1 MFDFTGLIK
10 AILRKKSSDPM
21 SDLKSATIWVEEL
34 PQRDVHRAQ
43 TEIIGALMTINEKK
57 TTSLRERIRVL
68 IYLDEKAASLQETL
82 CREYIAHCDDADAE
96 GARYLPTILS
106 FWNEMAA
113 GYQLCI
119 RNFAGNPDSN
129 KIRLQLP
136 LLTARA
142 IYHFAMQAK
151 WARLRYCVPD
161 PAVWRSLHRLYL
173 FAEREAFQLLPVKL
187 FPRDKVETTSAAE
200 YMQAL
205 MLHLSNPE
213 SLLPQQLD
221 MIDRW
226 LDHWAKSISLEQEFR
241 PHRQIYAV
249 NLADMK
255 PPRKLRRNMI
265 GEKYRY
271 WGVGL
276 LLVNVNKAIEQLKQG
291 ELPVRL
297 KLGEDCRLPACLELL
312 ELMSKRWS
320 GAGNA
325 RQHDRQPNVRHVEVA
340 RGLDQVIAQM
350 RSKRSTLPSAT
361 GGQPDIEIATVS
373 ADSPDQIGKPTPEL
387 FEARN
392 EEWIMENESAS
403 GIGATLSN
411 PLQGTLKIGMLLGL
425 KPEGGAR
432 FSIGI
437 IRRLCSTAPNKVFV
451 GIQNLSQTP
460 ILVELRSTENG
471 MSPSTRAVY
480 LPEQR
485 DAAVARSLLIDLASY
500 RRGSIVELKAQGK
513 SYAVKLQ
520 NTLDQSS
527 DYCRASFEVVAR
539 N

>member
-1 MFDFTGLIK
+1 MT
-10 AILRKKSSDPM
+10 
-21 SDLKSATIWVEEL
+21 DLKSATIWVQEL

-43 TEIIGALMTINEKK
+43 IEIIGALISINEKK

-68 IYLDEKAASLQETL
+68 IYLDEKAASLQRTL
-82 CREYIAHCDDADAE
+82 CREYIEHSDAADSEAA
-96 GARYLPTILS
+96 GYLPTILS

-113 GYQLCI
+113 GYQQCI
-119 RNFAGNPDSN
+119 RNFAANPSSN

-136 LLTARA
+136 LLTGRA

-151 WARLRYCVPD
+151 WARLRYSAPD
-161 PAVWRSLHRLYL
+161 PAVWRNLHRLYL
-173 FAEREAFQLLPVKL
+173 FAEREVFQLMPLKL
-187 FPRDKVETTSAAE
+187 YPDDKVETTCAAE

-213 SLLPQQLD
+213 SLLPQQIDL
-221 MIDRW
+221 IDRW
-226 LDHWAKSISLEQEFR
+226 LDNWAKSITLEHEFR

-249 NLADMK
+249 NLSDMK

-291 ELPVRL
+291 ELPARL
-297 KLGEDCRLPACLELL
+297 KLGEDCRLPACLNLI

-325 RQHDRQPNVRHVEVA
+325 RQHDRQPNVKRVEVA
-340 RGLDQVIAQM
+340 RGLEEIILQM
-350 RSKRSTLPSAT
+350 RRKRGARTDTPSAPVAVQIE
-361 GGQPDIEIATVS
+361 GVAGDNPDR
-373 ADSPDQIGKPTPEL
+373 IGAPTPEL
-387 FEARN
+387 FETRG
-392 EEWIMENESAS
+392 EEWIMENESVS
-403 GIGATLSN
+403 GVGATLSN
-411 PLQGTLKIGMLLGL
+411 PLHGGLKIGMLLGL
-425 KPEGGAR
+425 KPEAEAK
-432 FSIGI
+432 FAIGI
-437 IRRLCSTAPNKVFV
+437 VRRLSSTAPNKVFV

-460 ILVELRSTENG
+460 ILVELGASENG
-471 MSPSTRAVY
+471 VTTSTRAIY

-485 DAAVARSLLIDLASY
+485 DAAIARSLLIDQASY
-500 RRGSIVELKAQGK
+500 RQGRVVQLNAQGK

-520 NTLDQSS
+520 QNLDESN
-527 DYCRASFEVVAR
+527 DYCRVSFDVVAR